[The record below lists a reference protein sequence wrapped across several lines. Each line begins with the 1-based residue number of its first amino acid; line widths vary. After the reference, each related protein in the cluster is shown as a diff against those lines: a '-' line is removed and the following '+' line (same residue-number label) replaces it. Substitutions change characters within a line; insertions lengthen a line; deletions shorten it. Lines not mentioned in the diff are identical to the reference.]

1 MNNHLFFALM
11 YKDIEIL
18 NKVINDLKNNF
29 GSIISKCSEYNFTFT
44 EYYEKEFGSNL
55 KKIIVI
61 FDKKII
67 EKDLIEIKNKIA
79 EIEKKYSVEGKRKIN
94 IDPGYF
100 NDKEVILAS
109 YKGKVFKKDLG
120 EGIFIHKVLEF
131 DNGKVKDFFHT
142 FLDFKS
148 KLLQEYFLSL
158 IK

>member
-67 EKDLIEIKNKIA
+67 EKDLIEIKK
-79 EIEKKYSVEGKRKIN
+79 
-94 IDPGYF
+94 
-100 NDKEVILAS
+100 
-109 YKGKVFKKDLG
+109 
-120 EGIFIHKVLEF
+120 
-131 DNGKVKDFFHT
+131 
-142 FLDFKS
+142 
-148 KLLQEYFLSL
+148 
-158 IK
+158 

>member
-1 MNNHLFFALM
+1 
-11 YKDIEIL
+11 
-18 NKVINDLKNNF
+18 LK
-29 GSIISKCSEYNFTFT
+29 
-44 EYYEKEFGSNL
+44 L
-55 KKIIVI
+55 
-61 FDKKII
+61 
-67 EKDLIEIKNKIA
+67 KNKIA